1 MSRDLFKDAKAFR
14 GIVLGKSHE
23 KIERSPQG
31 IRVVLVSEAANSAL
45 QSWEKVLVRGI
56 VKFIPAVA

>member
-31 IRVVLVSEAANSAL
+31 IRVVLVSEVANSAL
-45 QSWEKVLVRGI
+45 KS
-56 VKFIPAVA
+56 